1 MSTLGVPGVIL
12 AGGARSHQEN
22 YAAAFAAAG
31 CHLLAVAV
39 ADGLD
44 EAEMSRHAE
53 LAQSLALPLLPL
65 DQAVALPGAT
75 IASSCVSLAH
85 RARVAAICA
94 EAGLDL
100 YLDKPLAGSAA
111 DAEAIAATVRTTGV
125 RAQVFSHVT
134 APWACAAR
142 TAIAEGR
149 VGRIVALHADM
160 LMAKGT
166 PDTLP
171 SKIRQEHARFAYLEG
186 DIVKHEL
193 TDMGV

>member
-1 MSTLGVPGVIL
+1 MSTVGVPGVIL

-31 CHLLAVAV
+31 CQLLAVAV

-75 IASSCVSLAH
+75 IASTCVSLAH

-94 EAGLDL
+94 EAGLDR
-100 YLDKPLAGSAA
+100 YLDKPLAGSASRLCSFSRWQYPMSRPA
-111 DAEAIAATVRTTGV
+111 LWPSQIRDASPLSE
-125 RAQVFSHVT
+125 
-134 APWACAAR
+134 
-142 TAIAEGR
+142 
-149 VGRIVALHADM
+149 
-160 LMAKGT
+160 
-166 PDTLP
+166 
-171 SKIRQEHARFAYLEG
+171 
-186 DIVKHEL
+186 
-193 TDMGV
+193 